1 MAFRPAPGSALA
13 ESAGRRSRGGTVRP
27 STAGPNTP
35 RVSSLGAR
43 REMFERAQ
51 PHVNIDRAEIAC
63 RRSHPFEYPA
73 HQSASSSKVPGLH
86 EAVDNTPAMWFAF
99 RINTQDRSR
108 DSRCFDFFPRRHTRR
123 VSIHPQ
129 PSHRCHSPTAP
140 TTRTGATNPAAA
152 SVSMS
157 HTDSWPVHPP
167 GSARYDH
174 AGARR
179 PACARMPPV
188 QAPTDTRVG
197 DSQIRRLSMHR
208 ELLLAQLLRTR
219 TTEHV
224 APNWPLRQ
232 SKRARSKP
240 VTP

>member
-13 ESAGRRSRGGTVRP
+13 ESAGRRGRGGTARP

-63 RRSHPFEYPA
+63 RRSHPSEYPA

-99 RINTQDRSR
+99 RINAQDRSR

-123 VSIHPQ
+123 VSIHPE

-157 HTDSWPVHPP
+157 HTL
-167 GSARYDH
+167 G
-174 AGARR
+174 R
-179 PACARMPPV
+179 P
-188 QAPTDTRVG
+188 
-197 DSQIRRLSMHR
+197 IRRVLRATTTLARGDRHARACRLSRHQR
-208 ELLLAQLLRTR
+208 TPASATARSGACQCTANACSPSYSPPAQPNTLRPIGPCASR
-219 TTEHV
+219 SAP
-224 APNWPLRQ
+224 APNR
-232 SKRARSKP
+232 
-240 VTP
+240 